1 MCCEEVIDLGC
12 VNSCD
17 DIVTPVELIGT
28 DTYYVRYMFNN
39 SEIERTFT
47 ATGVDGYLE
56 VPASIFNE
64 FGPVTFALYDSQD
77 AFINCYKFD
86 VSPRTVIV
94 EDTELITV
102 LNSSVEYVSESCDG
116 TYTNV
121 ILQVLLSDYTL
132 FSDDAVIYFRV
143 NKTIPTEARFIAH
156 DGSSLTAGPDTNSF
170 IIPDASSITSG
181 NMTIILQLVNPGCAS
196 AVAVE
201 IRVLNYSGLDEG
213 VSIGTNTAL
222 SFTTE
227 SGN

>member
-1 MCCEEVIDLGC
+1 MCCENPIDLGC

-17 DIVTPVELIGT
+17 NVTTAVTLIGT
-28 DTYYVRYMFNN
+28 DTYTVRFMFNGV
-39 SEIERTFT
+39 EITRTFT
-47 ATGVDGYLE
+47 TTGVDGFLE
-56 VPASIFNE
+56 IPAHYFNE
-64 FGPVTFALYDSQD
+64 AGSVTFALYDSQGTY
-77 AFINCYKFD
+77 INCYKFS
-86 VSPRTVIV
+86 VSPHTVIV

-116 TYTNV
+116 THSNV

-132 FSDDAVIYFRV
+132 FSDGSVIYFRI
-143 NKTIPTEARFIAH
+143 NKTIPTEARFITH

-170 IIPDASSITSG
+170 IILDASSITSS

-201 IRVLNYSGLDEG
+201 IRVLNYSGLDAG